1 MLIKNLSASQQEK
14 VNGLLVV
21 VEDEAI
27 RPATL
32 IVAQYFPLGIL
43 KTNHFSY
50 YVQLF
55 IIINTPDFLL

>member
-14 VNGLLVV
+14 LNGLLVV

-43 KTNHFSY
+43 KTNHF
-50 YVQLF
+50 
-55 IIINTPDFLL
+55 